1 MRGDRDKK
9 VTVKQLDINVSALNE
24 YGEVSTEQR
33 YVDFKV
39 NVWASV
45 SPVKGREFW
54 QAEQMQS
61 NVTARIEFDYFPGV
75 TRSMRVYYGTHIF
88 KIIAVIDVN
97 EMHRTL
103 QLMCEEVEHE

>member
-9 VTVKQLDINVSALNE
+9 VTIKQLDTNVGDQNE
-24 YGEVSTEQR
+24 YGEISTEQC
-33 YVDFKV
+33 YVVFKE

-45 SPVKGREFW
+45 SPIKGREFW
-54 QAEQMQS
+54 QAEQIQS
-61 NVTARIEFDYFPGV
+61 NVTTRIEFDFFPGI
-75 TRSMRVYYGTHIF
+75 TRSMRIYYSNRIF
-88 KIIAVIDVN
+88 KIVAVIDVN

>member
-9 VTVKQLDINVSALNE
+9 VTIKQLDTNVSDQNE

-33 YVDFKV
+33 YVIFKE

-45 SPVKGREFW
+45 SPVKGKEFW
-54 QAEQMQS
+54 QAEQIQS
-61 NVTARIEFDYFPGV
+61 NVTTRIEFDFFPSV
-75 TRSMRVYYGTHIF
+75 TRSMRIYYGARIF